1 MTWMQLA
8 FAQFLEDFCGIT
20 GTFYF
25 FNSYGGVGLS
35 AFSTPDTNGP
45 IVSVEM
51 IDEYRSFR
59 WNEEWQWKPKYSAKL
74 TQLVICPQ

>member
-1 MTWMQLA
+1 
-8 FAQFLEDFCGIT
+8 
-20 GTFYF
+20 
-25 FNSYGGVGLS
+25 VGLS